1 MSKHY
6 IPIDNEGKQSPE
18 QYAKEILAHN
28 EAFLGTA
35 YHIKEK
41 LPKDEKAVKNYTY
54 INELE

>member
-6 IPIDNEGKQSPE
+6 IPNEGKQSPE
-18 QYAKEILAHN
+18 QYAEEILAHN
-28 EAFLGTA
+28 EAYLGTA